1 MNGAQLKLE
10 AFVSGGHNVAYNWKQ
25 TVTRSDAGANGE
37 PANKPFND
45 AAADTHL
52 YYDSEQ
58 QSTAMKGAAANGGA
72 TVFYDDPSDY
82 GGVSWKFH
90 AELSL
95 IGIDENGTQ
104 SVLWT
109 TTWGFEVNGAAGV
122 ATFENNGQIPG
133 VTQ

>member
-1 MNGAQLKLE
+1 
-10 AFVSGGHNVAYNWKQ
+10 
-25 TVTRSDAGANGE
+25 
-37 PANKPFND
+37 
-45 AAADTHL
+45 L

-58 QSTAMKGAAANGGA
+58 QSAAMKGAATNGGA
-72 TVFYDDPSDY
+72 TWFYDDPRDY

-95 IGIDENGTQ
+95 IGIDESGGQ

-109 TTWGFEVNGAAGV
+109 TTWGFTVNGATGV